1 MQKSKFNFSGVLS
14 LLKYTLVGII
24 ITLVGV
30 LLLAVVLKFTDL
42 NSSVVGYINNVVK
55 AIALFVSTLLTKKH
69 DSNKLL
75 VKSIFLGLFYGV
87 LSLIIFSILNG
98 GFAFDLSVLFDLLFA
113 VAVAVICA
121 IILNLFGKKSA

>member
-1 MQKSKFNFSGVLS
+1 MQKSKINFSGVLS
-14 LLKYTLVGII
+14 LLKYTLVGIV

-75 VKSIFLGLFYGV
+75 IKSIFLGLFYGV

-98 GFAFDLSVLFDLLFA
+98 GFAFDLSILFDLLFA